1 MAAEISAFVI
11 CILLGELREFL
22 SLELQGFALTAALAF
37 ALFVRLAKREGA
49 DVAPEPMH
57 ASGCRLCG
65 ARDAVEYTTEYGWY
79 EKVVSDGGN
88 AKETKQTYLQLGAAR
103 VLICDACVAREIASR
118 KARARRIAAPLVLVG
133 VPVLLGAAYLL
144 GGFASIGLAPSE
156 ISADGRGF
164 SWLAA
169 GLAAMALLFP
179 ALIIAIQILEV
190 AFPGVARRTAQEI
203 AQAWSWELVRPE
215 IAAAFEEE
223 ATEEWVGGQRITKT
237 ARIGAKMKD
246 MESWERQPARS
257 FPRYRRR

>member
-1 MAAEISAFVI
+1 
-11 CILLGELREFL
+11 
-22 SLELQGFALTAALAF
+22 
-37 ALFVRLAKREGA
+37 
-49 DVAPEPMH
+49 
-57 ASGCRLCG
+57 
-65 ARDAVEYTTEYGWY
+65 
-79 EKVVSDGGN
+79 
-88 AKETKQTYLQLGAAR
+88 
-103 VLICDACVAREIASR
+103 
-118 KARARRIAAPLVLVG
+118 VG